1 MILFSAKIHFI
12 VETSKFSRSFLVELL
27 IFANNDDV
35 CVIFCTFAKRRYM
48 ESSDRYKIVFCTPAI
63 YSAGGVERIVSYK
76 ASYFAEQMGYDVTII
91 VTEGQGRACYF
102 PLSDK
107 VKVVNFELG
116 FEELWRASF
125 VKKVYLYL
133 NKQRQYKRL
142 LKAELLR
149 IRPDFTISMLRRE
162 INFLIDIPDGSKK
175 IGELHVNRANY
186 RNFEANDSNGL
197 KRLFAKFWMRSLVG
211 KLKRLDQLVVLT
223 DKSKAS
229 WPELSNV
236 TVIPDPITIEVKS
249 EEVKSEKCSKSVI
262 TIGRYAYQKGYDLL
276 LQAWAE
282 VEKHYPD
289 WTLEIFGQGDQ
300 TDYRQLMSD
309 LGMDSNRCHLNG
321 PVEDVVKA
329 YQNSTLFV
337 LSSRFEGFGLVL
349 VEAMACGLPVV
360 SFDCPAG
367 PDEIITDGVD
377 GLLVPSGDVHALAE
391 KLMTLMAD
399 EDLRQRL
406 GKQARKTAQRYDMTS
421 IANQWTALFERV
433 KG

>member
-1 MILFSAKIHFI
+1 MKTSTKYRI
-12 VETSKFSRSFLVELL
+12 V
-27 IFANNDDV
+27 
-35 CVIFCTFAKRRYM
+35 Y
-48 ESSDRYKIVFCTPAI
+48 CTPAL
-63 YSAGGVERIVSYK
+63 YSAGGVERVVSFK
-76 ASYFAEQMGYDVTII
+76 ASYFAEQLAYDVTVI
-91 VTEGQGRACYF
+91 VTEGKGRDCYF

-107 VKVVNFELG
+107 VKVINYELG

-125 VKKVYLYL
+125 LKKVFLYL
-133 NKQRQYKRL
+133 TKQRRYKRL

-162 INFLIDIPDGSKK
+162 INFLTSIHDGSKK

-186 RNFEANDSNGL
+186 RNFETNDSNVF
-197 KRLFAKFWMRSLVG
+197 KRLFAQFWMKSLVS

-223 DKSKAS
+223 DKSKSS

-236 TVIPDPITIEVKS
+236 SVIPDPIPMNQGDRSHDSGQNQGPVPLIRRV
-249 EEVKSEKCSKSVI
+249 V

-289 WTLEIFGQGDQ
+289 WSLDIYGMGDQ
-300 TDYRQLMSD
+300 TSYRQLMSD
-309 LGMDSNRCHLNG
+309 LGIDARRCRLNG
-321 PVEDVVKA
+321 PVEDVVKT
-329 YQNSTLFV
+329 YTDSSVFV

-377 GLLVPSGDVHALAE
+377 GLLVPSGDMHALAG
-391 KLMTLMAD
+391 KLMTLMSD
-399 EDLRQRL
+399 EDLRKRL
-406 GKQARKTAQRYDMTS
+406 GQQARQSARRYEMAAIATQWKDLFDQLMT
-421 IANQWTALFERV
+421 T
-433 KG
+433 

>member
-1 MILFSAKIHFI
+1 MDTA
-12 VETSKFSRSFLVELL
+12 E
-27 IFANNDDV
+27 
-35 CVIFCTFAKRRYM
+35 
-48 ESSDRYKIVFCTPAI
+48 RYKIVFCTPAI
-63 YSAGGVERIVSYK
+63 YSAGGVERVVSYK
-76 ASYFAEQMGYDVTII
+76 ASFFVEQLRYDVTII
-91 VTEGQGRACYF
+91 VTEGRGRDCYF

-107 VKVVNFELG
+107 VKVINFELG

-125 VKKVYLYL
+125 IKKVYLYL
-133 NKQRQYKRL
+133 TKQRQYKRL
-142 LKAELLR
+142 LKAELMR

-162 INFLIDIPDGSKK
+162 INFLTSIHDGSKK

-197 KRLFAKFWMRSLVG
+197 KRLFAKFWMKSLVK

-223 DKSKAS
+223 DKSKTS

-236 TVIPDPITIEVKS
+236 TVIPDPIPLQIECGVR
-249 EEVKSEKCSKSVI
+249 SEKCGVRSVECGVRAKRVV

-282 VEKHYPD
+282 VEKQFHD
-289 WTLEIFGQGDQ
+289 WTLDIYGQGDQ
-300 TDYRQLMSD
+300 TSYRELMGD
-309 LGMDSNRCHLNG
+309 LGIDANRCHLNG
-321 PVEDVVKA
+321 PVDDVVKT
-329 YQNSTLFV
+329 YQNSTIFV

-349 VEAMACGLPVV
+349 VEAMACGMPVV

-377 GLLVPSGDVHALAE
+377 GLLVLSGDVQALAK
-391 KLMTLMAD
+391 KLKVLMAD

-406 GKQARKTAQRYDMTS
+406 GKQARQTAQRYDMKT
-421 IANQWTALFERV
+421 IANQWRALFERV
-433 KG
+433 KR

>member
-1 MILFSAKIHFI
+1 MDTA
-12 VETSKFSRSFLVELL
+12 E
-27 IFANNDDV
+27 
-35 CVIFCTFAKRRYM
+35 
-48 ESSDRYKIVFCTPAI
+48 RYKIVFCTPAI
-63 YSAGGVERIVSYK
+63 YSAGGVERVVSYK
-76 ASYFAEQMGYDVTII
+76 ACYFAEQLGYDVTII
-91 VTEGQGRACYF
+91 VTEGKGRDCYF

-107 VKVVNFELG
+107 VKVINFELG

-125 VKKVYLYL
+125 IKKVYLYL
-133 NKQRQYKRL
+133 TKQRQYKRL
-142 LKAELLR
+142 LKAELMR

-162 INFLIDIPDGSKK
+162 INFLTSIHDGSKK

-197 KRLFAKFWMRSLVG
+197 KRLFAKFWMRSLVK

-236 TVIPDPITIEVKS
+236 SVIPDPIPMPIPLAISDLHAKRV
-249 EEVKSEKCSKSVI
+249 V

-282 VEKHYPD
+282 VEKQYPD
-289 WTLEIFGQGDQ
+289 WTLDIYGQGDQ
-300 TDYRQLMSD
+300 TIYRELMGD
-309 LGMDSNRCHLNG
+309 LGIDANRCHLNG
-321 PVEDVVKA
+321 PVEDVVKT
-329 YQNSTLFV
+329 YQDSAIFV

-377 GLLVPSGDVHALAE
+377 GLLVPSGDVQALAE
-391 KLMTLMAD
+391 KLMALMAD

-406 GKQARKTAQRYDMTS
+406 GKRARQTAQRYDMTV
-421 IANQWTALFERV
+421 IANLWRTLFEKV

>member
-1 MILFSAKIHFI
+1 MR
-12 VETSKFSRSFLVELL
+12 SRP
-27 IFANNDDV
+27 
-35 CVIFCTFAKRRYM
+35 
-48 ESSDRYKIVFCTPAI
+48 YKIVFCTPAL
-63 YSAGGVERIVSYK
+63 YSTGGVERVVSYK
-76 ASYFAEQMGYDVTII
+76 ASYFAEQLGYDVTII
-91 VTEGQGRACYF
+91 VTEGWGRDCYF

-107 VKVVNFELG
+107 VKVINFELG
-116 FEELWRASF
+116 FEELWKVSF
-125 VKKVYLYL
+125 MKKVYLYL
-133 NKQRQYKRL
+133 TKQRQYKRL
-142 LKAELLR
+142 LKAELMR
-149 IRPDFTISMLRRE
+149 IRPDITISMLRRE
-162 INFLIDIPDGSKK
+162 INFLTDIPDGSKK

-197 KRLFAKFWMRSLVG
+197 KRLFAKFWMKSLVG

-249 EEVKSEKCSKSVI
+249 DERGKCSKRVV

-276 LQAWAE
+276 LQAWKEIEKLKKLEEYKE
-282 VEKHYPD
+282 VKE
-289 WTLEIFGQGDQ
+289 WTLDIFGQGDQ
-300 TDYRQLMSD
+300 TDYRMLMTE
-309 LGMDSNRCHLNG
+309 LGIDVNRCHLNG
-321 PVEDVVKA
+321 PVEDVVKV
-329 YQNSTLFV
+329 YQDCSIFV
-337 LSSRFEGFGLVL
+337 LSSRFEGFGMVL

-391 KLMTLMAD
+391 KLMALMSD
-399 EDLRQRL
+399 EDLRRRL
-406 GKQARKTAQRYDMTS
+406 GQQAILTAQPYNM
-421 IANQWTALFERV
+421 AALAGQWKTLFEKV

>member
-1 MILFSAKIHFI
+1 MDTA
-12 VETSKFSRSFLVELL
+12 E
-27 IFANNDDV
+27 
-35 CVIFCTFAKRRYM
+35 
-48 ESSDRYKIVFCTPAI
+48 RYKIVFCTPAI
-63 YSAGGVERIVSYK
+63 YSAGGVERVVSYK
-76 ASYFAEQMGYDVTII
+76 AGFFAEQLGYDVTII
-91 VTEGQGRACYF
+91 VTEGRGHDCYF

-107 VKVVNFELG
+107 VKVINFELG

-125 VKKVYLYL
+125 IKKVYLYL
-133 NKQRQYKRL
+133 TKQRQYKRL
-142 LKAELLR
+142 LTAELMR

-162 INFLIDIPDGSKK
+162 INFLTSIHDGSKK

-197 KRLFAKFWMRSLVG
+197 KRLFAKFWMRSLVR

-236 TVIPDPITIEVKS
+236 SVIPDPIPMPIPLAISDLHAKRV
-249 EEVKSEKCSKSVI
+249 V

-282 VEKHYPD
+282 VEKQYPD
-289 WTLEIFGQGDQ
+289 WTLDIYGQGDQ
-300 TDYRQLMSD
+300 TIYRELMGD
-309 LGMDSNRCHLNG
+309 LGIDANRCHLNG
-321 PVEDVVKA
+321 PVEDVVKT
-329 YQNSTLFV
+329 YQDSAIFV

-377 GLLVPSGDVHALAE
+377 GLLVPSGDVQALAE
-391 KLMTLMAD
+391 KLMALIAD

-406 GKQARKTAQRYDMTS
+406 GKQARQTAQRYNMAAIS
-421 IANQWTALFERV
+421 NQWKTLFEKL

>member
-1 MILFSAKIHFI
+1 MDTA
-12 VETSKFSRSFLVELL
+12 E
-27 IFANNDDV
+27 
-35 CVIFCTFAKRRYM
+35 
-48 ESSDRYKIVFCTPAI
+48 RYKIVFCTPAI
-63 YSAGGVERIVSYK
+63 YSAGGVERVVSYK
-76 ASYFAEQMGYDVTII
+76 AGFFAEQLGYDVTII
-91 VTEGQGRACYF
+91 VTEGRGHDCYF

-107 VKVVNFELG
+107 VKVINFELG

-125 VKKVYLYL
+125 IKKVYLYL
-133 NKQRQYKRL
+133 TKQRQYKRL
-142 LKAELLR
+142 LTAELMR

-162 INFLIDIPDGSKK
+162 INFLTSIHDGSKK

-197 KRLFAKFWMRSLVG
+197 KRLFAKFWMRSLVR

-236 TVIPDPITIEVKS
+236 SVIPDPIPMPIPLAISDLHAKRV
-249 EEVKSEKCSKSVI
+249 V

-282 VEKHYPD
+282 VEKQYPD
-289 WTLEIFGQGDQ
+289 WTLDIYGQGDQ
-300 TDYRQLMSD
+300 TIYRELMGD
-309 LGMDSNRCHLNG
+309 LGIDANRCHLNG
-321 PVEDVVKA
+321 PVEDVVKT
-329 YQNSTLFV
+329 YQDSAIFV

-360 SFDCPAG
+360 TFDCPAG
-367 PDEIITDGVD
+367 PDEIIADGVD
-377 GLLVPSGDVHALAE
+377 GLLVPSGDVKALAE
-391 KLMTLMAD
+391 KLMALIAD

-406 GKQARKTAQRYDMTS
+406 GKQARQTAQRYNMAAIS
-421 IANQWTALFERV
+421 NQWKTLFEKL